1 MYDIAA
7 DYINGFNGLGDTAV
21 PEASAQKNAG
31 IDWTSVINTG
41 IETGGKIAETAI
53 DNKQQ
58 RQNEAYRAGDNPSTY
73 TPSNYTLP
81 GNYNYNNNS
90 NKSNKKQSN
99 TDYMP
104 WIIGGGIA
112 LALLMVVMMN
122 NNKKR

>member
-7 DYINGFNGLGDTAV
+7 DYINGFNGLGDTQPA
-21 PEASAQKNAG
+21 ADTKGSG

-58 RQNEAYRAGDNPSTY
+58 RQNEANRAGDNPSTQS
-73 TPSNYTLP
+73 PSNYTLP
-81 GNYNYNNNS
+81 GNYNYNNNNS
-90 NKSNKKQSN
+90 SNKKQSD